1 MKSVRLRKQGKF
13 YCAYNEDAYV
23 VNAIM
28 NYKVS
33 NGKIGFPIN
42 SLGKVTNNLD
52 NSKVNYVVIDNDRE
66 IIKKQFSK
74 NCYNKYLQLG
84 MKNVNRMEE
93 NMLLIEKVKNLSDD
107 KLTKISCSAIGAPN
121 FII

>member
-23 VNAIM
+23 VHAIM

-52 NSKVNYVVIDNDRE
+52 NSKVNYVVIDNDHE

-84 MKNVNRMEE
+84 MKNVNRIEE

-107 KLTKISCSAIGAPN
+107 KLTKILNYVKDVIN
-121 FII
+121 EQ

>member
-107 KLTKISCSAIGAPN
+107 KLTKILNYVKDVIDE
-121 FII
+121 

>member
-23 VNAIM
+23 V
-28 NYKVS
+28 
-33 NGKIGFPIN
+33 
-42 SLGKVTNNLD
+42 
-52 NSKVNYVVIDNDRE
+52 IDNDHE

-107 KLTKISCSAIGAPN
+107 KLTKILNYVKDVIN
-121 FII
+121 E